1 MVGLELALVELPDLL
16 SVLFKYTR
24 RRGKISEILVDNM
37 VSSGEPSEVAN
48 ISIHHKMGIKE
59 KDPP

>member
-1 MVGLELALVELPDLL
+1 
-16 SVLFKYTR
+16 
-24 RRGKISEILVDNM
+24 VDNM
-37 VSSGEPSEVAN
+37 VSSGKPSEVAN